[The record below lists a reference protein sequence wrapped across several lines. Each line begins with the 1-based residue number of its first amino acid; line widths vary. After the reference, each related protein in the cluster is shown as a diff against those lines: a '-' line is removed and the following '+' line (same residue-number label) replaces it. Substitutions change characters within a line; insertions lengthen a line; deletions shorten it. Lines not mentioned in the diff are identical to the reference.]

1 MSTIRPAELDERLDS
16 GSTED
21 LLVVDIRPT
30 SAYRAGSIDGSR
42 NVPVYEDL
50 RSGDD
55 STLRGRLD
63 EIPADKDVVV
73 VCKQGMVAKRATSI
87 LREEGYD
94 AMTLLGGM
102 GGWNGYQKGSLGY
115 KLRSLIWKLS

>member
-1 MSTIRPAELDERLDS
+1 MSTIRPTELDERLDS

-30 SAYRAGSIDGSR
+30 SAYRTDSIDGSR

-73 VCKQGMVAKRATSI
+73 VCKQGMVAKRATSV

-94 AMTLLGGM
+94 ALTLLGGM